1 MSYSSAKP
9 YIYTCEQKQVVSGT
23 VSYTPVLLDD
33 TTTVI
38 DGGKIITGSVTAN
51 ALNATNINAS
61 KTLTIGAFQESTQN
75 DILNSNIQVGGKN
88 LLYNSSII
96 TGSDYGSLASSPID
110 GGTAGSEKHV
120 ESTNA

>member
-1 MSYSSAKP
+1 MSYSSTKP

-51 ALNATNINAS
+51 ALNASNINAS
-61 KTLTIGAFQESTQN
+61 NMLTIGAFNSNTQN
-75 DILNSNIQVGGKN
+75 SILNSEVMDELVSRGEQLVINGNAFMGDN
-88 LLYNSSII
+88 
-96 TGSDYGSLASSPID
+96 
-110 GGTAGSEKHV
+110 
-120 ESTNA
+120 TNFSM

>member
-75 DILNSNIQVGGKN
+75 DILNSKLSLGSRNLIIGSMNI
-88 LLYNSSII
+88 
-96 TGSDYGSLASSPID
+96 
-110 GGTAGSEKHV
+110 
-120 ESTNA
+120 STQIGEFG